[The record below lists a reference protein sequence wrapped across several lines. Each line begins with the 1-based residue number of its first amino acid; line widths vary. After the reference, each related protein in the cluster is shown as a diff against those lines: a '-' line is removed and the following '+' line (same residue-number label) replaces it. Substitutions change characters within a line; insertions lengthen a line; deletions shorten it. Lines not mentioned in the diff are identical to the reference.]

1 MSERESNHTLETILS
16 HRSVRRYKEQP
27 IPESVME
34 QVLHAATRAS
44 TTGNM
49 QLYSIIVNQDEEMKK
64 KIAPAHFNQPAVT
77 SAAAVLTF
85 CADFRRFNQ
94 WCRCRDAEPGYD
106 NLQSFMWAVVDAVA
120 ATQNACLAA
129 ESLGL
134 GICYMGTVTYNAHE
148 LIKIYG
154 LPEGVVP
161 VTCITMGYPA
171 EEPSMAD
178 RLPLDGVVHYER
190 YSDYDSNRIDRI
202 YAEREASPETARL
215 LKENDLPSL
224 ARIFTERRYKAED
237 NVAFSRLFMKVLEE
251 QGFMN
256 F

>member
-1 MSERESNHTLETILS
+1 MNETLHTLIS
-16 HRSVRRYKEQP
+16 HRSVRAYTSQP
-27 IPESVME
+27 IAEE
-34 QVLHAATRAS
+34 TLQQVLQAASRAS

-49 QLYSIIVNQDEEMKK
+49 QLYSIIVNQDEAMKR
-64 KIAPAHFNQPAVT
+64 KIAPAHFNQSAVT

-94 WCRCRDAEPGYD
+94 WCRFRDAEPGYD

-120 ATQNACLAA
+120 ATQNACVAA

-134 GICYMGTVTYNAHE
+134 GVCYMGTVTFNAHE

-161 VTCITMGYPA
+161 VSCITMGYPA
-171 EEPSMAD
+171 EQPPLTD
-178 RLPLDGVVHYER
+178 RLPMEGIVHKEVYQ
-190 YSDYDSNRIDRI
+190 DYDRTRIEEI
-202 YAEREASPETARL
+202 YAEREASEETRRL
-215 LKENDLPSL
+215 LKENDLPNL

-237 NVAFSRLFMKVLEE
+237 NVAFSKIFMKVLEE
-251 QGFMN
+251 QGFLN

>member
-1 MSERESNHTLETILS
+1 MNKMNPTLGTLMN
-16 HRSVRRYKEQP
+16 HRSVRTYVDRP
-27 IPESVME
+27 IPEE
-34 QVLHAATRAS
+34 TLQQVLQAATRAS

-94 WCRCRDAEPGYD
+94 WCRLRGAVPGYD

-120 ATQNACLAA
+120 ATQNACIAA

-134 GICYMGTVTYNAHE
+134 GICYMGTVTFNAHE
-148 LIKIYG
+148 LVEIYG
-154 LPEGVVP
+154 LPNGVVP

-171 EEPSMAD
+171 EEPPVSD

-190 YSDYDSNRIDRI
+190 YSDYDAGRIDSI
-202 YAEREASPETARL
+202 YSEREKSPETARL
-215 LKENDLPSL
+215 LKENDLPNL